1 MAIEDIA
8 RQLGNGLGETL
19 AVHPS
24 DAPHVRYATVAAVN
38 SDGTLDVTIDGTTLR
53 GVCAT
58 TGCVGAAEGM
68 RCVVLRQG
76 PLATVVGLV
85 ASTPLSDIYLPHQ
98 GRILAEGSEDELL
111 EVLQTS
117 YSANNNVSLG
127 YSNWVNSKGATN
139 VYGNEINL
147 VARDGVRNGS
157 AYLSDGH
164 VTGLLVNNNSDV
176 TTTSTTT
183 IGSLTH
189 TSKTG
194 HVLIVANMI
203 LATSRNTSSMQVYGQ
218 NTLFI
223 RRRTNITSPTRIDG
237 MAHAYPSRGAEI
249 TYTLRM
255 TSQDT
260 STTATFKGYNTAE
273 LFVLDI

>member
-38 SDGTLDVTIDGTTLR
+38 TDGTLDVTIDGTTLR

-58 TGCVGAAEGM
+58 TGCVGAQAGM

-76 PLATVVGLV
+76 PLATVVGLIAGHDLGNIV
-85 ASTPLSDIYLPHQ
+85 LPNRKSIFGTDSHGDPLYVFEPRNLNDNAAINFHGYADANSSTEIYGDTIYLV
-98 GRILAEGSEDELL
+98 S
-111 EVLQTS
+111 
-117 YSANNNVSLG
+117 NNGVKVNDKYLPDGNVSIG
-127 YSNWVNSKGATN
+127 YWASSST
-139 VYGNEINL
+139 
-147 VARDGVRNGS
+147 
-157 AYLSDGH
+157 
-164 VTGLLVNNNSDV
+164 V

-194 HVLIVANMI
+194 HVLIAANMI
-203 LATSRNTSSMQVYGQ
+203 LATSRYTSSMQVYGQ

-223 RRRTNITSPTRIDG
+223 NRRTNITSPTRIDG
-237 MAHAYPSRGAEI
+237 IAHDHPTRGAAI

-255 TSQDT
+255 NSQD
-260 STTATFKGYNTAE
+260 SGTTATFPGYNTAE
-273 LFVLDI
+273 LIVIDI

>member
-1 MAIEDIA
+1 MADLDL
-8 RQLGNGLGETL
+8 QSLGMRLGEAIT
-19 AVHPS
+19 PTPR
-24 DAPHVRYATVAAVN
+24 DAPQVRYGTIDAVN
-38 SDGTLDVTIDGTTLR
+38 ADGTLDVAIDGTTLR
-53 GVCAT
+53 GMCAT
-58 TGCVGAAEGM
+58 TGCVGAQAGM

-85 ASTPLSDIYLPHQ
+85 ANHGLQNVWLPNSGTIIGHDTD
-98 GRILAEGSEDELL
+98 GNAR
-111 EVLQTS
+111 EVLQATN
-117 YSANNNVSLG
+117 ANNNVVVGWGG
-127 YSNWVNSKGATN
+127 YDASQGATS
-139 VYGNEINL
+139 VYGNVVNL
-147 VARDGVRNGS
+147 VARDGVKNGS
-157 AYLSDGH
+157 AYLPDGN
-164 VTGLLVNNNSDV
+164 VTGILVTNNSDV

-183 IGSLTH
+183 IGTLTH

-218 NTLFI
+218 NTQFI
-223 RRRTNITSPTRIDG
+223 HRRTNITSPTRIDG
-237 MAHAYPSRGAEI
+237 MAHAYPSRGAAI

-260 STTATFKGYNTAE
+260 STTATFKSYNTAE

>member
-38 SDGTLDVTIDGTTLR
+38 TDGTLDVTIDGTTLR

-76 PLATVVGLV
+76 PLATVIGLV
-85 ASTPLSDIYLPHQ
+85 ANTDLADIHLQNAHTIW
-98 GRILAEGSEDELL
+98 GRDTGGNARH
-111 EVLQTS
+111 VLQVTND
-117 YSANNNVSLG
+117 NNNVVLG
-127 YSNWVNSKGATN
+127 FGGYDASQGSTN
-139 VYGNEINL
+139 IYGNEINL
-147 VARDGVRNGS
+147 VARDGVKIGGG

-164 VTGLLVNNNSDV
+164 VTSTLVTNNSDV

-194 HVLIVANMI
+194 HVLIAANMI
-203 LATSRNTSSMQVYGQ
+203 LATSRYTSSMQVYGQ

-223 RRRTNITSPTRIDG
+223 HRRTNTKSPTRIDG
-237 MAHAYPSRGAEI
+237 MAHAYSSRGAAI

-255 TSQDT
+255 TSQD
-260 STTATFKGYNTAE
+260 SGTTATFPGYNTAE